1 MVLHRPGGT
10 INFAWALSLY
20 SRLFGLSNIFP
31 FSSSSFLSAA
41 GAAGGLAGESEAAVA
56 GFFAAG
62 DGLEMGGVGFA
73 RL

>member
-1 MVLHRPGGT
+1 M
-10 INFAWALSLY
+10 
-20 SRLFGLSNIFP
+20 FGLSNIFP